1 MGEGDDPNYLPGGM
15 RGPDPKHCPQALL
28 PPGTQQI
35 GAGPSKYRGFL
46 MAASGENIPAPFIFA
61 GEHYGDLIIKLSASS
76 CYGALTS
83 PCIHHPEESGS
94 GWLFAATGSQTWFLP
109 PRPVTE
115 PIILWRWPRIAPG
128 SVLGGIPQGAPAAFW
143 SSWLRSHS
151 MDEAMGIS
159 TMSL

>member
-1 MGEGDDPNYLPGGM
+1 MTPYKPSWKGM

-61 GEHYGDLIIKLSASS
+61 GEHYGDLIIKLCTSS

-94 GWLFAATGSQTWFLP
+94 GWLFAATGSQIWFLL

-115 PIILWRWPRIAPG
+115 PIILWRWPWIAPG
-128 SVLGGIPQGAPAAFW
+128 SVLGGIPQGPQQRFGAPGFVAIARMRPW
-143 SSWLRSHS
+143 ESPPHHC
-151 MDEAMGIS
+151 D
-159 TMSL
+159 